1 MHLRKITHASGRQGD
16 GFQAGNVRGTRL
28 SVLVAGLRSF
38 GLSSALG
45 MTGPGPPRG
54 PEPEKSMVVVRSKD
68 WEEALEKAPHREQ

>member
-1 MHLRKITHASGRQGD
+1 MR
-16 GFQAGNVRGTRL
+16 
-28 SVLVAGLRSF
+28 VLVAGLRSF

-45 MTGPGPPRG
+45 MTEPGGPRG

>member
-1 MHLRKITHASGRQGD
+1 MR
-16 GFQAGNVRGTRL
+16 
-28 SVLVAGLRSF
+28 VLVAGLTSF

-45 MTGPGPPRG
+45 IIGPGGPRG